1 MVDEPGRKA
10 SGYAWKIKLTG
21 LDVGVGALCVPD
33 PRSRACPF
41 MSSPLRVQGGGGYG
55 SHRVSLCAG
64 DSRGLQKPMVQGRFS
79 PLNAKG
85 KETLIYRGWEIGKI
99 WSEP

>member
-1 MVDEPGRKA
+1 MDEPGRKA
-10 SGYAWKIKLTG
+10 SGYAWKIDLTG
-21 LDVGVGALCVPD
+21 LDVGVRALCVPD

-41 MSSPLRVQGGGGYG
+41 MTSTLRVGWGGGCG

-64 DSRGLQKPMVQGRFS
+64 DSRGLQKHTVQGRFS

-85 KETLIYRGWEIGKI
+85 KETLICRGWEIGKI